1 MGGPPRT
8 RTSTAPGRGDRGTSD
23 YGGTVSL
30 DQRKLSTDSPNEE
43 PVVPRRGRGTEL
55 LLLVFAIG
63 ISTFAF
69 VNVELGALGEVST
82 DALTSLGGFFV
93 TVGIAHVVIRL
104 RAPYADP
111 TILPIVVTLCGLGLA
126 MIHRLDIADETSRA
140 TTQLTWMML
149 GTALFIAVLFTIRDH
164 RVLAR
169 YPYLAGLS
177 GLVLLI
183 LPLLPVIGHEIRG
196 AQIWIQIG
204 GMSFQPNEAAKIVLI
219 IAFAAYLVKT
229 RDALALAG
237 RRVLGVDLPRA
248 RDLGPI
254 LLVWIGG
261 LGILTLQNDLGPSIL
276 LFGSFVLLI
285 YIATERI
292 SWIILGLL
300 LIGVG
305 GFAAYNVV
313 GHVRTRFDLWL
324 NPLDDP
330 SSQIAQSLFGL
341 AHGGTIGTGLGQG
354 YPDMI
359 PIAESDF
366 IGAALG
372 EELGLAGLTAII
384 LLYALLV
391 SRGLRAALVLRDPFG
406 KLLAAGLGSSLMLQI
421 FVVLG
426 GVTRLIPMSGMT
438 TPFLA
443 LGGSSL
449 VMNWV
454 LVALLVRLSDAARR
468 PAPTSTPSF
477 TDDAVTQVV
486 RLR

>member
-1 MGGPPRT
+1 
-8 RTSTAPGRGDRGTSD
+8 
-23 YGGTVSL
+23 VSL
-30 DQRKLSTDSPNEE
+30 DQNRLRLDQPANEDV
-43 PVVPRRGRGTEL
+43 VVPRRGRGTEL
-55 LLLVFAIG
+55 ILLLFAVG
-63 ISTFAF
+63 ISTFAY
-69 VNVELGALGEVST
+69 VNVDLGALGEVPA
-82 DALTSLGGFFV
+82 DAMAYMGSFFAV
-93 TVGIAHVVIRL
+93 AIVAHIVIRI

-111 TILPIVVTLCGLGLA
+111 VILPIVLTLCGLGLA
-126 MIHRLDIADETSRA
+126 MIHRLDIADDASRA
-140 TTQLTWMML
+140 SVQLTWML
-149 GTALFIAVLFTIRDH
+149 VGVALFIVVLFVIRDH
-164 RVLAR
+164 RILAR
-169 YPYLAGLS
+169 YPYLAGLT
-177 GLVLLI
+177 GLVLLV
-183 LPLLPVIGHEIRG
+183 LPLMPVIGHSIRG
-196 AQIWIQIG
+196 AQIWIRIG

-219 IAFAAYLVKT
+219 IAFAGFLVQT

-237 RRVLGVDLPRA
+237 RRFIGIDLPRA

-254 LLVWIGG
+254 LIVWLGA
-261 LGILTLQNDLGPSIL
+261 LGILTVQNDMGPSVL
-276 LFGSFVLLI
+276 LFGSFVLMI

-300 LIGVG
+300 MMVG
-305 GFAAYNVV
+305 GAWAAYQFV
-313 GHVRTRFDLWL
+313 GQVRPRFDLWL
-324 NPLDDP
+324 NPFDDP
-330 SSQIAQSLFGL
+330 SNQIAQALFGL
-341 AHGGTIGTGLGQG
+341 AYGGTIGTGLGQG

-406 KLLAAGLGSSLMLQI
+406 KLLAAGLASGLMLQV

-426 GVTRLIPMSGMT
+426 GVTKLIPMSGLT
-438 TPFLA
+438 TPFMA

-454 LVALLVRLSDAARR
+454 LVALLIRLSDAARR
-468 PAPTSTPSF
+468 PAPTEAPSY

-486 RLR
+486 KLR

>member
-1 MGGPPRT
+1 M
-8 RTSTAPGRGDRGTSD
+8 
-23 YGGTVSL
+23 SL
-30 DQRKLSTDSPNEE
+30 DQNRLRLDQPSNDD

-55 LLLVFAIG
+55 ILLVFAVG
-63 ISTFAF
+63 ISTFAYI
-69 VNVELGALGEVST
+69 NVDLGALGEVPP
-82 DALTSLGGFFV
+82 DALAYMGTFAAVAGL
-93 TVGIAHVVIRL
+93 AHIVIRI

-111 TILPIVVTLCGLGLA
+111 VILPIVVTLCGLGLA
-126 MIHRLDIADETSRA
+126 MLHRLDIADEAARA
-140 TTQLTWMML
+140 NVQLTWMLL
-149 GTALFIAVLFTIRDH
+149 GAALFIVVLFFVRDH
-164 RVLAR
+164 RILAR
-169 YPYLAGLS
+169 YPYLAGLT
-177 GLVLLI
+177 GLVLLV
-183 LPLLPVIGHEIRG
+183 LPLMPVIGHDIRG
-196 AQIWIQIG
+196 AQIWIRIG

-219 IAFAAYLVKT
+219 IAFAGFLVQS

-237 RRVLGVDLPRA
+237 RRFIGVDLPRA

-254 LLVWIGG
+254 LIVWLTA
-261 LGILTLQNDLGPSIL
+261 LGILTVQNDMGPSVL

-300 LIGVG
+300 MMLG
-305 GFAAYNVV
+305 GAWAAYQLVSQ
-313 GHVRTRFDLWL
+313 VRPRFDLWL
-324 NPLDDP
+324 NPFDDP
-330 SSQIAQSLFGL
+330 TNQIAQALFGL
-341 AHGGTIGTGLGQG
+341 AYGGTIGTGLGQG

-391 SRGLRAALVLRDPFG
+391 SRGLRSALVLRDPFG
-406 KLLAAGLGSSLMLQI
+406 KLLAAGLASSLMLQV

-426 GVTRLIPMSGMT
+426 GVTKLIPMSGLT

-449 VMNWV
+449 IMNWV
-454 LVALLVRLSDAARR
+454 LVALLIRLSDAARR
-468 PAPTSTPSF
+468 PAPTEAPSYS
-477 TDDAVTQVV
+477 DDAVTQVV